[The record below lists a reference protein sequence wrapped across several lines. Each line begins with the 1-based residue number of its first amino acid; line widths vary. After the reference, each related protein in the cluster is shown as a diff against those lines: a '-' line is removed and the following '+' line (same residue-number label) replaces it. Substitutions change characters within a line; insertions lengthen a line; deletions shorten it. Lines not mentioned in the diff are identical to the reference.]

1 MSSESGFLFV
11 LLIYFSLKFLFI
23 FRERRREGE
32 RERNSDVREK
42 HLLVASHTPLTRDL
56 AHNPCMSLDWESNR
70 QSV

>member
-32 RERNSDVREK
+32 REGEK
-42 HLLVASHTPLTRDL
+42 
-56 AHNPCMSLDWESNR
+56 
-70 QSV
+70 Q